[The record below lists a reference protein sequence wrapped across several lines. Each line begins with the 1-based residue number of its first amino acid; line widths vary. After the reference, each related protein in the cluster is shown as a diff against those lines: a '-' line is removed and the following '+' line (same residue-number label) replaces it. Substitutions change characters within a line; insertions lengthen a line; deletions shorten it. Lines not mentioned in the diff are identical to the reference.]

1 LVIGVD
7 DANIIHGVNI
17 DNSKRSAIQNSLNDI
32 NPHIYCPIYSLV
44 IENKEVWII
53 EVISGPQK
61 PYTLSGAIYIRQ
73 GPNSQKITSVEQMR
87 DFFQQADRIYFDEGT
102 CKEFDAEKDIDKTNF
117 EEFRIAA
124 GLSQIV
130 SHEQII
136 RNLKLTLPD
145 GTFKNGAVLFFG
157 SSPETFFEKAVLR
170 CVAFERTNK
179 TQIIDDKVYGGPLMQ
194 QYHQAMQW
202 LKGKLNVRYE
212 IEGSGPRNEIWEIPE
227 TAFKESII
235 NALSH
240 RDYYDR
246 GARITIELYADRLEI
261 TNPGGLVSAISPKDF
276 GTKSHS
282 RNPLIFGLF
291 ERIDMVEQIGSG
303 ISRIR
308 DEIEKSGLPS
318 PEFIT
323 EGMFTVIF
331 KRPFK
336 EQQQGKTREKTREK
350 IVRLIQGNSN
360 ITTNELA
367 SETGIT
373 EKGIEYH
380 LKKLKE
386 DLIIKRIGSDKDGKW
401 VIIVSKFGK

>member
-1 LVIGVD
+1 M
-7 DANIIHGVNI
+7 
-17 DNSKRSAIQNSLNDI
+17 
-32 NPHIYCPIYSLV
+32 
-44 IENKEVWII
+44 
-53 EVISGPQK
+53 
-61 PYTLSGAIYIRQ
+61 TL
-73 GPNSQKITSVEQMR
+73 T
-87 DFFQQADRIYFDEGT
+87 
-102 CKEFDAEKDIDKTNF
+102 
-117 EEFRIAA
+117 
-124 GLSQIV
+124 
-130 SHEQII
+130 
-136 RNLKLTLPD
+136 D

-157 SSPETFFEKAVLR
+157 SSPENFFEKAVVR

-202 LKGKLNVRYE
+202 LKGKLNIRYE

-227 TAFKESII
+227 TAFKETII

-240 RDYYDR
+240 RDYYDK
-246 GARITIELYADRLEI
+246 GARITIELFTDRVEI

-318 PEFIT
+318 PEFLT

-331 KRPFK
+331 KRRVK
-336 EQQQGKTREKTREK
+336 EQQRKTREKTWEKTREK
-350 IVRLIQGNSN
+350 IVRLIQENGN

-367 SETGIT
+367 FEIGIT

-386 DLIIKRIGSDKDGKW
+386 DLVIKRVGSDKDGNW
-401 VIIVSKFGK
+401 VAIEYYDNNENS